1 MLKNVYIGA
10 DSKGY
15 VLKNQII
22 DYLKENYPD
31 LHIVDLGVFRIEE
44 QIEIPVLAREVGEKV
59 VQNKPAIGIL
69 IDSIGS
75 DLCDYS
81 KLMDGLH
88 PVLCENLKETELDD
102 SLKKNILCVASNC
115 TPIESATKI
124 VNDFVENKLNN

>member
-10 DSKGY
+10 DSNGY

-22 DYLKENYPD
+22 DYLKENYGD
-31 LHIVDLGVFRIEE
+31 LHIIDLGVFRIEE

-81 KLMDGLH
+81 KLMDGLN
-88 PVLCENLKETELDD
+88 PIMCETLTSSNLKD
-102 SLKKNILCVASNC
+102 SLKKNILCVATSC
-115 TPIESATKI
+115 TPKDSAIKI
-124 VNDFVENKLNN
+124 VNSFIENKLKD